1 MGIVSDIFNQL
12 GSWLTDALNS
22 TIGNWAGGVFA
33 KLSSSFM
40 DLGTSTYNKLIGLSV
55 DLLKQ
60 SPDTWNGGSGW
71 NVITSVDTAFIA
83 VGSSLVIIFWLIG
96 VISMSIDERMNNVR
110 FEVMLKEFIK
120 LFIAET
126 LVTGSITIVKAFFS
140 LVDSLT
146 SGFVP
151 SADSVKL
158 TIPSDVTGYLNG
170 TVDLGSGAMCA
181 IISILFVVGSV
192 AAGGSILY
200 FAYIRFFK
208 VLLIV
213 PYGAIASSTMVGG
226 PAFSHSAANYYKYA
240 VSTVLEAATMLLALK
255 LSAAITSSD
264 AINIVTNEA
273 GTNGSTV
280 CQWMFRALIMLFV
293 TLGAVKESS
302 QITQHGLGI

>member
-1 MGIVSDIFNQL
+1 MGVVSDIFSQL

-22 TIGNWAGGVFA
+22 TIGNWAGGVFGGLA
-33 KLSSSFM
+33 NSLM
-40 DLGTSTYNKLIGLSV
+40 DLGTSTYNKLIGLAV

-71 NVITSVDTAFIA
+71 NVITSVNTAFMA
-83 VGSSLVIIFWLIG
+83 VGGSLVMIFWLIG
-96 VISMSIDERMNNVR
+96 VISMSVDERMNVR

-120 LFIAET
+120 LVIAET
-126 LVTGSITIVKAFFS
+126 LVTGSITIIQVFFS
-140 LVDSLT
+140 LVDKLT

-181 IISILFVVGSV
+181 IISILFIVGSV

-273 GTNGSTV
+273 GTTGTTV

-302 QITQHGLGI
+302 QLTQRGLGM